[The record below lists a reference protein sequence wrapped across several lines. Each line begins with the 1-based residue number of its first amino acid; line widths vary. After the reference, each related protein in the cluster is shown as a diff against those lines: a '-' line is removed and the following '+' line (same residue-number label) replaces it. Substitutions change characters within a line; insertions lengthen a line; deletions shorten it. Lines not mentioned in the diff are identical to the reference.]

1 MTPARRGHRQPGM
14 APASTTSRRLSLRAT
29 GDRGDLEALQLE
41 IRRLARAHGVEVTG
55 VRIERVERARPSR
68 SR

>member
-1 MTPARRGHRQPGM
+1 V
-14 APASTTSRRLSLRAT
+14 APAPPGRRLSIRAA

-41 IRRLARAHGVEVTG
+41 IRRLARAHGVEIDE
-55 VRIERVERARPSR
+55 VRIERVERPPARR